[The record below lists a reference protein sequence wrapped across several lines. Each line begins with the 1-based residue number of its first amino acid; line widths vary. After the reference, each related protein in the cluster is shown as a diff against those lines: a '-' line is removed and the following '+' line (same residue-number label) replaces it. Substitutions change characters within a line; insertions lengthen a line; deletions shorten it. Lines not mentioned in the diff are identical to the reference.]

1 MKTPM
6 LARVETTLK
15 KRPRM
20 MQSGLVAMAL
30 AAMIAPGLS
39 RASAAPAQ
47 PVVYDALG
55 DSYAA
60 GYGGGGQ
67 SSEGRP
73 GCNVSP
79 SAYGLQIDGRMKITL
94 DNFMA
99 CATPAVTT
107 SSLVSTGQLDALGDA
122 TDLVTISVGGNDI
135 HWSTTIGACLAYGD
149 PVCLG
154 TVTVT
159 RAFITSSLPSL
170 LDSVY
175 SQVSEHAPY
184 AHVVVT
190 GYPRL
195 FSPEYGPLHYGPYEL
210 STTEQQALNDGADLL
225 NQTIA
230 QTATAHGFQFV
241 DVTKRFLDHGANA
254 PDPWILGPSA
264 PAAFHANAHGY
275 QAYAAAVTAAI
286 KPPSLP

>member
-1 MKTPM
+1 MNNPM
-6 LARVETTLK
+6 LARAGLTMN
-15 KRPRM
+15 KRSRM
-20 MQSGLVAMAL
+20 IRPGLVAVAL
-30 AAMIAPGLS
+30 VAMISGVS
-39 RASAAPAQ
+39 TASAAPKQ

-55 DSYAA
+55 DSFAA

-67 SSEGRP
+67 SSEGRV
-73 GCNVSP
+73 GCHVSP
-79 SAYGLQIDGRMKITL
+79 SAYGLQVDGRMKIVL
-94 DNFMA
+94 DDFMA

-107 SSLVSTGQLDALGDA
+107 VSLVATGQLNALDED

-135 HWSTTIGACLAYGD
+135 GWSTTIGACMLYGEQ
-149 PVCLG
+149 VCLPLING
-154 TVTVT
+154 TRGV
-159 RAFITSSLPSL
+159 ITSQLPAL
-170 LDSVY
+170 LSSAY
-175 SQVSEHAPY
+175 SQVSAAAPH

-195 FSPEYGPLHYGPYEL
+195 FSPEYGPIQLGPYLL

-241 DVTKRFLDHGANA
+241 DVTKRFIDHGANA

-264 PAAFHANAHGY
+264 PERFHANALGY
-275 QAYAAAVTAAI
+275 HAYAAAVTAAI
-286 KPPSLP
+286 KPSQLP